1 MPTRTVSMDMY
12 DKDDDSTFYLDVVLC
27 DGKAV
32 YHYGRDKDDQKG
44 ELIHN
49 NSLSPLEIM
58 NTILTSLVEKEK
70 KGT

>member
-1 MPTRTVSMDMY
+1 MPTNISMDIY
-12 DKDDDSTFYLDVVLC
+12 NKNDDSTFYLDVQLH
-27 DGKAV
+27 DGKAT
-32 YHYGRDKDDQKG
+32 YRYGKDKDDQKG